1 MSRSTWKG
9 PFIEGVPIKSVRNR
23 VWSRRSMV
31 SPAHIGKDF
40 LVHNGRNFVSV
51 KVVEEMCSRKF
62 GEFAATRKKPSHK
75 FNKRKQLHR
84 KGKTR

>member
-9 PFIEGVPIKSVRNR
+9 PFIESISNKKVSNR
-23 VWSRRSMV
+23 VWSRNSMI
-31 SPAHIGKDF
+31 SPAHVGKEF

-62 GEFAATRKKPSHK
+62 GEFAATRKKPLHK
-75 FNKRKQLHR
+75 FNKRKQLNR
-84 KGKTR
+84 KSAK